1 MALYVALDTA
11 SLRRLSYDCR
21 RFCGTDAAGKGEVCL
36 AVCLGN
42 SVGLR
47 SRCWSRSFAGGKHCR
62 INVGVEF
69 LQAWFLHDGSNSLP
83 FGFWLS
89 TLQLIPWVS
98 ERNY

>member
-47 SRCWSRSFAGGKHCR
+47 SRRWS
-62 INVGVEF
+62 
-69 LQAWFLHDGSNSLP
+69 
-83 FGFWLS
+83 
-89 TLQLIPWVS
+89 
-98 ERNY
+98 